1 MRIIG
6 KNKGVIQALFF
17 TVMTLF
23 VSYFIVTLS
32 DDDTMPDES
41 MLWIMKTIIIVFMVL
56 LTAIGWGVAFSE
68 KD

>member
-6 KNKGVIQALFF
+6 KKKGVIQALFF

-56 LTAIGWGVAFSE
+56 LTAIGWGVVFSE
-68 KD
+68 NE

>member
-1 MRIIG
+1 MRLLG
-6 KNKGVIQALFF
+6 KNKGVIQACFF

-41 MLWIMKTIIIVFMVL
+41 MLWFMKTIIIVFMVL

>member
-68 KD
+68 NE

>member
-1 MRIIG
+1 MRLLG
-6 KNKGVIQALFF
+6 KNKGVIQALLS
-17 TVMTLF
+17 TVITLF

-41 MLWIMKTIIIVFMVL
+41 MLWFMKTIIIVFMVL